1 MRALSVLYDET
12 CGFCVSCA
20 RWLGEQRTLVGLE
33 CLPAG
38 GEAAARRFPELRR
51 SASKEE
57 LVVVDDEGGVYRDTH
72 AWLMVL
78 WALEDYRDWAQRLSR
93 PALMPFARN
102 AFELLSSNRRR
113 LSSWLHLEDE
123 AIRKEL
129 ERAGAPDA
137 PKCAPG
143 DEACRLP
150 GGVRC
155 EGCGRP
161 MARGRSACPH
171 CLADVVRGDFPSPP
185 GRGTG

>member
-20 RWLGEQRTLVGLE
+20 RWLGAQRTWVGLE

-78 WALEDYRDWAQRLSR
+78 WALEDYRAWAQRLSR
-93 PALMPFARN
+93 PALMPLAPTSHCSASTCGAAERPSLFASM
-102 AFELLSSNRRR
+102 SS
-113 LSSWLHLEDE
+113 
-123 AIRKEL
+123 
-129 ERAGAPDA
+129 
-137 PKCAPG
+137 
-143 DEACRLP
+143 
-150 GGVRC
+150 
-155 EGCGRP
+155 
-161 MARGRSACPH
+161 RS
-171 CLADVVRGDFPSPP
+171 
-185 GRGTG
+185 T

>member
-20 RWLGEQRTLVGLE
+20 RWLGAQHTLVELE

-51 SASKEE
+51 SATKEE

-78 WALEDYRDWAQRLSR
+78 WALEDYRPWAQRLSR
-93 PALMPFARN
+93 PALMPLARN
-102 AFELLSSNRRR
+102 AFELLSSNRRK
-113 LSSWLHLEDE
+113 LSGWLHLEDE
-123 AIRKEL
+123 AVRQHL
-129 ERAGAPDA
+129 EREAGPPGA

-143 DEACRLP
+143 DAACRLP
-150 GGVRC
+150 RMMRC
-155 EGCGRP
+155 EWCDRP
-161 MARGRSACPH
+161 MAEGRTACPH
-171 CLADVVRGDFPSPP
+171 CLADVVGGLEP
-185 GRGTG
+185 G